1 MYSYIARRLVFGALT
16 VVGVSIMVFV
26 IMRILPGDPL
36 VAIFG
41 PEGLTKLTE
50 EQRAS
55 YMRDLGLLD
64 PLWVQYLGWA
74 GDVFTGNFGR
84 SFFRS
89 ESVAEMIARRGPLT
103 AEIALIAVLISW
115 LVGIPVAIVSAL
127 KPNTVA
133 DSIARFISILFIAVP
148 GFWIGMLIVLG
159 LLFWFGYRAP
169 LTGASLFSDPLWVQ
183 YLRWVNDIVR
193 GDFGRSFFRS
203 ESVADMILRRGPLTA
218 EIALFS
224 VMLSWLV
231 GIPVAIVSALKP
243 NTAADSVVRFFSI
256 LFLAVPGFWVGMLIV
271 LALLFWFGYRAPM
284 AGASL
289 FADPVVNLQLVI
301 GPAIVLGLGQ
311 AAYIARMGRS
321 SLLEVIRED
330 YVRTARAKG
339 LNSRLVIAW
348 HALPNA
354 LLPVITLSGVL
365 MGLVLAGSIP
375 VERAFGTPGLG
386 YSMFQA
392 VYERDVFVMQNLVFL
407 YSVVFVLLNIVV
419 DLTIAFLDPRIR
431 LR

>member
-1 MYSYIARRLVFGALT
+1 MYSYIARRFAFGALT
-16 VVGVSIMVFV
+16 VIGVSIMVFV
-26 IMRILPGDPL
+26 VMRILPGDPL

-41 PEGLTKLTE
+41 PEGMTKLTE

-55 YMRDLGLLD
+55 YMRELGL
-64 PLWVQYLGWA
+64 
-74 GDVFTGNFGR
+74 
-84 SFFRS
+84 
-89 ESVAEMIARRGPLT
+89 
-103 AEIALIAVLISW
+103 
-115 LVGIPVAIVSAL
+115 
-127 KPNTVA
+127 
-133 DSIARFISILFIAVP
+133 
-148 GFWIGMLIVLG
+148 
-159 LLFWFGYRAP
+159 
-169 LTGASLFSDPLWVQ
+169 SDPLWAQ
-183 YLRWVNDIVR
+183 YLRWVKDIVR
-193 GDFGRSFFRS
+193 GNFGQSFFRS

-218 EIALFS
+218 EIALIS
-224 VMLSWLV
+224 VVLSWLV

-243 NTAADSVVRFFSI
+243 NTATDSVVRFISI
-256 LFLAVPGFWVGMLIV
+256 LFIAVPGFWVGMLIV

-284 AGASL
+284 AGVG
-289 FADPVVNLQLVI
+289 FFTDPLANLQIVI

-339 LNSRLVIAW
+339 LNNRWVIAL

-365 MGLVLAGSIP
+365 LGLVLAGSIP

-392 VYERDVFVMQNLVFL
+392 VSERDVFVMQNLVFL
-407 YSVVFVLLNIVV
+407 YSVVFVMLNILV
-419 DLTIAFLDPRIR
+419 DLIIAFLDPRIR

>member
-1 MYSYIARRLVFGALT
+1 LYSYIARRLAFGALT
-16 VVGVSIMVFV
+16 VIGVSIMVFV
-26 IMRILPGDPL
+26 VMRILPGDPL

-41 PEGLTKLTE
+41 PEGMTKLTE

-55 YMRDLGLLD
+55 YMRELGL
-64 PLWVQYLGWA
+64 
-74 GDVFTGNFGR
+74 
-84 SFFRS
+84 
-89 ESVAEMIARRGPLT
+89 
-103 AEIALIAVLISW
+103 
-115 LVGIPVAIVSAL
+115 
-127 KPNTVA
+127 
-133 DSIARFISILFIAVP
+133 
-148 GFWIGMLIVLG
+148 
-159 LLFWFGYRAP
+159 
-169 LTGASLFSDPLWVQ
+169 SDPLWVQ
-183 YLRWVNDIVR
+183 YLRWVKDIFQ
-193 GDFGRSFFRS
+193 GNFGQSFFRS

-218 EIALFS
+218 EIALIS
-224 VMLSWLV
+224 VVLSWLV
-231 GIPVAIVSALKP
+231 GIPVAIISALKP
-243 NTAADSVVRFFSI
+243 NTVADSVVRFISI
-256 LFLAVPGFWVGMLIV
+256 LFIAVPGFWVGMLIV

-284 AGASL
+284 AGVG
-289 FADPVVNLQLVI
+289 FFTDPLGNLQLVI

-339 LNSRLVIAW
+339 LNGRLVIAL

-365 MGLVLAGSIP
+365 LGLVLAGSIP

-392 VYERDVFVMQNLVFL
+392 VSERDVFVMQNLVFI
-407 YSVVFVLLNIVV
+407 YSVVFVMLNIVV
-419 DLTIAFLDPRIR
+419 DVTIAFLDPRIR

>member
-1 MYSYIARRLVFGALT
+1 MYSYIARRLAFGALT
-16 VVGVSIMVFV
+16 VIGVSIMVFV
-26 IMRILPGDPL
+26 VMRILPGDPL

-41 PEGLTKLTE
+41 PEGMTKLTE

-55 YMRDLGLLD
+55 YMAELGL
-64 PLWVQYLGWA
+64 
-74 GDVFTGNFGR
+74 
-84 SFFRS
+84 
-89 ESVAEMIARRGPLT
+89 
-103 AEIALIAVLISW
+103 
-115 LVGIPVAIVSAL
+115 
-127 KPNTVA
+127 
-133 DSIARFISILFIAVP
+133 
-148 GFWIGMLIVLG
+148 
-159 LLFWFGYRAP
+159 
-169 LTGASLFSDPLWVQ
+169 SDPLWVQ
-183 YLRWVNDIVR
+183 YLRWVKDIIR
-193 GDFGRSFFRS
+193 GNFGQSFFRS

-218 EIALFS
+218 EIALIS
-224 VMLSWLV
+224 VVLSWLV
-231 GIPVAIVSALKP
+231 GIPVAIISALKP
-243 NTAADSVVRFFSI
+243 NTAVDSVARFVSI
-256 LFLAVPGFWVGMLIV
+256 LFIAVPGFWVGMLIV

-284 AGASL
+284 AGVG
-289 FADPVVNLQLVI
+289 FFTDPLANLQIVI

-339 LNSRLVIAW
+339 LNNRLVIAL

-365 MGLVLAGSIP
+365 LGLVLAGSIP

-392 VYERDVFVMQNLVFL
+392 VSERDVFVMQNLVFL
-407 YSVVFVLLNIVV
+407 YSVVFVMLNILV
-419 DLTIAFLDPRIR
+419 DLIIAFLDPRIR

>member
-1 MYSYIARRLVFGALT
+1 LYSYIARRLAFGALT

-26 IMRILPGDPL
+26 VMRILPGDPL

-41 PEGLTKLTE
+41 PEGMTKLTE

-55 YMRDLGLLD
+55 YMSELGL
-64 PLWVQYLGWA
+64 
-74 GDVFTGNFGR
+74 
-84 SFFRS
+84 
-89 ESVAEMIARRGPLT
+89 
-103 AEIALIAVLISW
+103 
-115 LVGIPVAIVSAL
+115 
-127 KPNTVA
+127 
-133 DSIARFISILFIAVP
+133 
-148 GFWIGMLIVLG
+148 
-159 LLFWFGYRAP
+159 
-169 LTGASLFSDPLWVQ
+169 SDPLWVQ
-183 YLRWVNDIVR
+183 YLRWVKDILR
-193 GDFGRSFFRS
+193 GNFGQSFFRS

-218 EIALFS
+218 EIALIS
-224 VMLSWLV
+224 VVLSWLV
-231 GIPVAIVSALKP
+231 GIPVAIISALKP
-243 NTAADSVVRFFSI
+243 NTVIDSVVRFISI
-256 LFLAVPGFWVGMLIV
+256 LFIAVPGFWVGMLIV

-284 AGASL
+284 AGVG
-289 FADPVVNLQLVI
+289 FFTDPVGNLQLVI
-301 GPAIVLGLGQ
+301 GPAVVLGLGQ

-339 LNSRLVIAW
+339 LNNRLVIAL

-365 MGLVLAGSIP
+365 LGLVLAGSIP

-392 VYERDVFVMQNLVFL
+392 VSERDVFVMQNLVFL
-407 YSVVFVLLNIVV
+407 YSVVFVMLNILV
-419 DLTIAFLDPRIR
+419 DLAIALLDPRIR